1 MSGYDKNDDEA
12 ATAPEGRGINGC
24 ERFFSLPSNE
34 ATSQR
39 PPSMLDAA
47 LPLFLL
53 LASLTL
59 SLSVGVFIRNDV
71 YFLPLLQALELVDV
85 AGRFRQFPD
94 TFGDCA
100 NKDRKSGGG
109 GDGFGG
115 AGEGPADGGAGD
127 PAVPQAITA
136 AAASSSNAK
145 ANAASTSPASSSSGQ
160 GFKAKLKKGLGS
172 GW

>member
-1 MSGYDKNDDEA
+1 MTVSDSPPCHL
-12 ATAPEGRGINGC
+12 T
-24 ERFFSLPSNE
+24 
-34 ATSQR
+34 TTTQR
-39 PPSMLDAA
+39 PACMFDTA
-47 LPLFLL
+47 LHFSFLSLFLSLTLHLSLCGCFDFETCIFCPPLFLK
-53 LASLTL
+53 A
-59 SLSVGVFIRNDV
+59 FK
-71 YFLPLLQALELVDV
+71 LVDV

-109 GDGFGG
+109 GDGLGG

-127 PAVPQAITA
+127 PAVPQAVA
-136 AAASSSNAK
+136 AAAASSNAK
-145 ANAASTSPASSSSGQ
+145 ANAASTPASSTSGP